1 MRSSA
6 SRNTIWLPT
15 GGFSRCACSSIQREK
30 LKAASTLERDGE
42 ADLPVGAVALA
53 VDAGLAIHVG
63 LVDHAGADVGV
74 APRLQVN
81 AGACTPGVE
90 VLQSFEVSAPV
101 ESADI
106 RFHRVHL
113 MKNVLD
119 RWRELAHLRIR
130 AGPVLPMQAD
140 IEPVHHVVV
149 GTQADHQV
157 GFVERVAGARGEHEM
172 RAALGKAAR
181 HGLGA
186 RGRSK
191 SAGRQ
196 DGNNQLDDDHVVPL
210 DALCGARG
218 RNRTGTT
225 LRSGDFKS
233 PASTSF
239 ATQAAALAGILPLAG
254 ESGGGSRNR
263 TGVHGFACRCM
274 TTLPSRHKQR
284 GKARRGETSG
294 PPSSCESGAGNES
307 RTRDLNLGKVAL
319 YQLSYSRVACQL

>member
-74 APRLQVN
+74 APRLQVD
-81 AGACTPGVE
+81 AGARTPGVE

-106 RFHRVHL
+106 RLHRIHL

-140 IEPVHHVVV
+140 VQPVQHVVV

-172 RAALGKAAR
+172 RDALGKAAR
-181 HGLGA
+181 NGLGA
-186 RGRSK
+186 RGRSN

-196 DGNNQLDDDHVVPL
+196 DGNNQLGDHVLPL
-210 DALCGARG
+210 HALCGARG

-254 ESGGGSRNR
+254 SLEA
-263 TGVHGFACRCM
+263 GVGIEPAY
-274 TTLPSRHKQR
+274 T
-284 GKARRGETSG
+284 
-294 PPSSCESGAGNES
+294 
-307 RTRDLNLGKVAL
+307 AL
-319 YQLSYSRVACQL
+319 QAAA